1 MSDHERSNGD
11 NDGLGLSHH
20 VSLGPQPIG
29 DQELHRALG
38 RIEAYMADTRRD
50 IRDLKTCVYRNHTD
64 LDKRVAILEAFRMRM
79 WGALAALALP
89 FGAAGGWITNLLAG
103 ITDKH

>member
-1 MSDHERSNGD
+1 
-11 NDGLGLSHH
+11 
-20 VSLGPQPIG
+20 
-29 DQELHRALG
+29 
-38 RIEAYMADTRRD
+38 MADTRRD
-50 IRDLKTCVYRNHTD
+50 IRDLKQCVYRNHTD

-89 FGAAGGWITNLLAG
+89 FGAAGGWITNFLAG